1 MKIKVETRIIKPVQD
16 VWQAIINIENSV
28 NTISAIEKLEVLERP
43 ESGMI
48 GFKWVETRTMFG
60 KSATET
66 MWITDLKEN
75 DFYNVRAESHGMI
88 YKSVL
93 KVAEDGDQT
102 LLSMEFG
109 GEAQTFMAKL
119 MSVLMMPFFKG
130 ATVKALQKDMDD
142 IKASLE
148 R

>member
-1 MKIKVETRIIKPVQD
+1 MKILVETRINKSVQE
-16 VWQAIINIENSV
+16 VWQTIINIENSV
-28 NTISAIEKLEVLERP
+28 NIISGIVELEVLEKP

-48 GFKWVETRTMFG
+48 GFKWKETRIMFG

-93 KVAEDGDQT
+93 KVAEESDHT
-102 LLSMEFG
+102 VLSMEFG
-109 GEAQTFMAKL
+109 GETQTFIAKV
-119 MSVLMMPFFKG
+119 MSVIMMPFFKG
-130 ATVKALQKDMDD
+130 ATIKLLQKDLDD
-142 IKASLE
+142 IKVSME
-148 R
+148 S